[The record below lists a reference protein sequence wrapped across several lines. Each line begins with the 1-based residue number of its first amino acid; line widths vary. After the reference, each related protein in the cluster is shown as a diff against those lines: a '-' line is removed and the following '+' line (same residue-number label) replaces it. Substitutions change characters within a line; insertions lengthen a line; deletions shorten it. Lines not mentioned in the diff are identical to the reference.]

1 MTILYRVTIL
11 YRMNERIVR
20 FDSADEIGYEA
31 GRIIAGRYSKLGPP
45 RVAVA
50 TPQRRRALPVQRLS
64 LAASLPL
71 RGDPGA
77 TRRPLNS
84 YPAYGVLP

>member
-1 MTILYRVTIL
+1 MTIL

-31 GRIIAGRYSKLGPP
+31 GRIAGRYSKLGPP

-50 TPQRRRALPVQRLS
+50 TPQRRRALLETHHV
-64 LAASLPL
+64 AVA
-71 RGDPGA
+71 
-77 TRRPLNS
+77 
-84 YPAYGVLP
+84 